1 MLFLCICSM
10 VICGICSA
18 IYAVIYLLKEITMS
32 DRMYRLWTMRF
43 LVSLMMD
50 IIVFL
55 LAYKR
60 IADTGGVILTSA
72 LAIIFLV
79 ILLADKDRKMRKE
92 QQ

>member
-1 MLFLCICSM
+1 M
-10 VICGICSA
+10 VICGICSV
-18 IYAVIYLLKEITMS
+18 IYAIAYLLKEITMS
-32 DRMYRLWTMRF
+32 DRMYRLWNMRF

-72 LAIIFLV
+72 LAIMFLV

>member
-10 VICGICSA
+10 VICGICSV
-18 IYAVIYLLKEITMS
+18 IYAIVYLLKEITMS

-55 LAYKR
+55 LAYKH

-72 LAIIFLV
+72 FAIMFLV

-92 QQ
+92 HL